1 MTVIDQDTG
10 QEFDLRWTDA
20 WSEDRRAI
28 WHDKCQH
35 DRTEVRRRVSD
46 GVRVSYWRQ
55 CLRCGSF
62 SNGQVARATLAD
74 PDAVPDADDT
84 IAKTYQAERDRKIAV
99 IDQRHVRIQKRERA
113 EQRRWY
119 DQYLNSP
126 RWRAIRRAVM
136 ERAQGLCEG
145 CRRRPATEVHHL
157 TYAHVGDE
165 FLWELKAV
173 CDHCHARCHPEKQET
188 AA

>member
-1 MTVIDQDTG
+1 MIVIDQDTG
-10 QEFDLRWTDA
+10 QEFYLRPTAALQADSRAVWA
-20 WSEDRRAI
+20 DR
-28 WHDKCQH
+28 CEH

-46 GVRVSYWRQ
+46 SGRVSYWPQ
-55 CLRCGSF
+55 CLCCGRF
-62 SNGQVARATLAD
+62 PKGQVAKATLAD
-74 PDAVPDADDT
+74 PDAVPNADDT
-84 IAKTYQAERDRKIAV
+84 LSDAYYAAQRRRQAAIE
-99 IDQRHVRIQKRERA
+99 QRHVRLQKRERA
-113 EQRRWY
+113 EHRRWY

-157 TYAHVGDE
+157 TYEHVGDE
-165 FLWELKAV
+165 LLWELKAV
-173 CDHCHARCHPEKQET
+173 CDHCHRRCHPESQET